1 MLRGYPTCLVV
12 RRIIR
17 TIMRYLWVI
26 LASLALTLAITSLRQ
41 EPAALQIDN
50 IRISKN
56 EFWEA
61 FHLSRSSLGDPSDP
75 KAFLEQY
82 ITKKVVLRE
91 AERRGLDKDPQLLA
105 GMQQYWEQELFKR
118 MITAKN
124 KELEGGVSVSEED
137 ILRYYEHHRDVFF
150 VSKTLEEVRPQIQ
163 EFLVQE
169 KQREEILR
177 WLEGLKMKTQ
187 IIVDSQALGI

>member
-1 MLRGYPTCLVV
+1 
-12 RRIIR
+12 
-17 TIMRYLWVI
+17 MRYLWVI

-41 EPAALQIDN
+41 DPSALQIDN

-61 FHLSRSSLGDPSDP
+61 YHLSRSSLGDPADP

-82 ITKKVVLRE
+82 IIKKVVLRE

-118 MITAKN
+118 MLTAKN
-124 KELEGGVSVSEED
+124 KEFTADVSVSEED
-137 ILRYYEHHRDVFF
+137 VQRYYEHHKNVFF
-150 VSKTLEEVRPQIQ
+150 VSKSLEEVRPQIL
-163 EFLVQE
+163 EFLSRE
-169 KQREEILR
+169 KQRENLLR

-187 IIVDSQALGI
+187 ITVDSQALGI